1 VQLEQNVVLLD
12 ADMTPLSV
20 LPMDLPTQTQ
30 MDDIISNH
38 TSPTMKRIG
47 ETVALSF
54 QHRNTTEAGEE
65 EYFQFM
71 YFVDLQEYLPKARDI
86 APQQPPE
93 PDHKSV
99 LTRVI
104 DIVVNAFNW
113 LFRRR

>member
-1 VQLEQNVVLLD
+1 MGVIYQDETFYLTGTDRLQNGVQLEQTVVLLD

-71 YFVDLQEYLPKARDI
+71 YFVDLQEYLQRHATSRHNSH
-86 APQQPPE
+86 Q
-93 PDHKSV
+93 
-99 LTRVI
+99 
-104 DIVVNAFNW
+104 N
-113 LFRRR
+113 